1 MLHPLKVGGTV
12 SDGFLW
18 WLFATVSTNQ
28 VLPRTVEYAPSL
40 ECAPQQNAGAEVG
53 SGSRTT
59 DWPCPRHV
67 RCTPDCVQNCNL
79 EHGLYYFDHMATVV
93 PIMVVVIFRTNHLF

>member
-28 VLPRTVEYAPSL
+28 VLRRAAEYAPSL

-53 SGSRTT
+53 SGSGARSRRILRMSAFL
-59 DWPCPRHV
+59 PIASRK
-67 RCTPDCVQNCNL
+67 
-79 EHGLYYFDHMATVV
+79 ATA
-93 PIMVVVIFRTNHLF
+93 IFLR